1 MRTNHEPNRGNKLGR
16 IEIANADAFPLFGLI
31 FFFCFSFFLSFFFGF
46 VFFISGKAPTRQ
58 FMEGNG
64 YPDRTTGGDVA
75 IDSSDWADQWRT
87 LILIVFNCFFM
98 FFLFIYFF
106 SY

>member
-1 MRTNHEPNRGNKLGR
+1 MRTNRKPR
-16 IEIANADAFPLFGLI
+16 IEIANADAFPSFP
-31 FFFCFSFFLSFFFGF
+31 FFFSGFCFSFFLFFSFSLLSSRERHRRGNLLLT
-46 VFFISGKAPTRQ
+46 IYT

-87 LILIVFNCFFM
+87 LMYEMDFNCFCFY
-98 FFLFIYFF
+98 FYFF